1 MKIKQLEIFN
11 MHRCDH
17 KVYNFDNLNYL
28 EGENGTG
35 KSTVL
40 QAIQLGI
47 LGYIPGQNK
56 TNASIF
62 LHASGPS
69 MSIKVT
75 LSDENSSDIVITR
88 TFNKVRNSVSS
99 AVTVVPEGVDVQ
111 ELISDIELPVFNFS
125 DFVAQTPNTLKKWFQ
140 SFLPASASNINVI
153 QELKDCTA
161 EISGDYSEL
170 LSDVEKYYKGISAS
184 DIVESI
190 STLHE
195 YIKSLAALKK
205 KQISDNESTIS
216 NLVYYDDFQ
225 DTMTEEDR
233 QADIATLE
241 DSIRYIRTTA
251 SNMSRNRDIREQL
264 KQFSSLAEDIQS
276 DDILAKKTSELHTKQ
291 NEFGDI
297 TAKKSSVTTEI
308 AALSAEIKVKQSI
321 INSGGICPYT
331 KSSCD
336 SIVTLIEDMKSE
348 CDKAES
354 NIKELRESESNYAS
368 ESQVILSD
376 IRNLESFISS
386 RKASYQSRD
395 ILRGQ
400 LVDEPKNFVLDPDAE
415 IAHRQNKIKK
425 LREDSVKHAA
435 NENYNKL
442 IDSLTKMK
450 YKLELEQSVLKL
462 WVEKTGPNGLQND
475 LMSDPLEGFE
485 ITFNQYLKKVFNEDI
500 TCGFNTSSKSNTFS
514 FGIKRDNVYIPYNNL
529 SSGEKCMYIIALMS
543 CIVDNT
549 ENPLKTIIVD
559 DMFDHLDDKNF
570 TYLLDGLSTIEGC
583 QYIFAGVKHPKSK
596 KPHIINP

>member
-17 KVYNFDNLNYL
+17 KVYDFKDLNYL
-28 EGENGTG
+28 EGENGAG

-56 TNASIF
+56 TNAAIF
-62 LHASGPS
+62 MHASGPS

-75 LSDENSSDIVITR
+75 LSDGNSSDVVITR

-99 AVTVVPEGVDVQ
+99 SVTIVPAGTDIQ
-111 ELISDIELPVFNFS
+111 NLISDIELPVFNFS
-125 DFVAQTPNTLKKWFQ
+125 DFVSQTPNTLKKWFQ
-140 SFLPASASNINVI
+140 AFLPASSSEVDVI
-153 QELKDCTA
+153 KEIKDCTS

-170 LSDVEKYYKGISAS
+170 ISDVENYYKNISSS
-184 DIVESI
+184 DIVERI

-205 KQISDNESTIS
+205 KQIADNESTIS

-233 QADIATLE
+233 QSEIATLE

-251 SNMSRNRDIREQL
+251 ATMSRNAEIREQL
-264 KQFSSLAEDIQS
+264 KQFSSLADDIQS
-276 DDILAKKTSELHTKQ
+276 DDMLAEKVDALHTKQ

-297 TAKKSSVTTEI
+297 AVKKSSVTSEI
-308 AALSAEIKVKQSI
+308 AELAAELKVKQSI
-321 INSGGICPYT
+321 IDSGGICPYT

-348 CDKAES
+348 CDDAES
-354 NIKELRESESNYAS
+354 RIKELRELESKYVLD
-368 ESQVILSD
+368 SQHILSD

-395 ILRGQ
+395 ILKGQ
-400 LVDEPKNFVLDPDAE
+400 LVDEPKTFVSDPDAE
-415 IAHRQNKIKK
+415 IADRQSKIKK
-425 LREDSVKHAA
+425 LRDDSIKHAA

-462 WVEKTGPNGLQND
+462 WIEKTGPNGLQND
-475 LMSDPLEGFE
+475 LMCDPLEGFE

-514 FGIKRDNVYIPYNNL
+514 FGIKRGEVYIPYNNL

-543 CIVDNT
+543 CIVDNA
-549 ENPLKTIIVD
+549 ENPLKTVIVD

-570 TYLLDGLSTIEGC
+570 SYLLDGVSSIKGC
-583 QYIFAGVKHPKSK
+583 QYIFAGVKHPNSE